1 MPDPVKALSHQLPIL
16 IVTGFLGAGKTSF
29 ISQLLTLEFMSNSAV
44 ILNEFGEI
52 GLDHILVDSVNDQI
66 IDLPNGCL
74 CCNSSSALTEK
85 LTTLSADNLDDQI
98 NIDRIIL
105 ETSGITDTTNLIQFL
120 WNNARIRDSFQL
132 SKVLTIVSA
141 REWKDSQSNF
151 QEVESQLAI
160 SDTVI
165 ITKSDLLPKTTREV
179 DLAHLLTE
187 IESISPGSRKY
198 VSPLSLMQFEE
209 ILEHDNR
216 YVIPPAV
223 KSTKAHNTSVYKT
236 CTLSTIQPLSVQ
248 VISLFLNIIATRH
261 TDKLL
266 RIKGLVLTNEDPSR
280 PLIIQMV
287 KSTITPF
294 SWLDRWPDLPGTKI
308 VLIHTHLDSS
318 PFVDLFNSVTDN
330 PDIDQPD
337 KLALSNNPLTIP
349 GLGKF
354 KPGQF

>member
-1 MPDPVKALSHQLPIL
+1 MSGPANTQSHQLPIL

-85 LTTLSADNLDDQI
+85 LITLSVDNLDGRI
-98 NIDRIIL
+98 NIDRVIL

-120 WNNARIRDSFQL
+120 WNNTQIRNSFRL

-141 REWKDSQSNF
+141 LEWRDSQLNF

-160 SDTVI
+160 SDAVI
-165 ITKSDLLPKTTREV
+165 IAKSDLLSKTTKEV

-187 IESISPGSRKY
+187 IETISPGSRKY
-198 VSPLSLMQFEE
+198 ISPLSLMQFEE
-209 ILEHDNR
+209 FLEHDNR

-223 KSTKAHNTSVYKT
+223 KLKKTHNTSAYKT
-236 CTLSTIQPLSVQ
+236 CTANTIQPLSVQ

-261 TDKLL
+261 ADKLL
-266 RIKGLVLTNEDPSR
+266 RVKGLVLTNEDPSR

-308 VLIHTHLDSS
+308 VLIHTHLDNS

-330 PDIDQPD
+330 PAIDQPD
-337 KLALSNNPLTIP
+337 KSALSNNPLTIT
-349 GLGKF
+349 GLGEFISK
-354 KPGQF
+354 